1 MTELKSDSQSIRTVQ
16 AQPSTRKR
24 APKATLAGSG
34 EQPGAPDA
42 GIPKNSES
50 AEITKPKRRTTKAT
64 SGTKR
69 QATSKSTKQVSAT
82 TQVKLSWEPSQ
93 SSIAARFAQLEAELQ
108 HLKNQATHINEQSAA
123 ILFEMDELRSIS
135 QKVQSPDRALKL
147 PLELPQPVEPV
158 AQIPQSIAKEAVPAI
173 ADTTR
178 SSPPQS
184 AQIPNRPAL
193 PRETQQLATQLRST
207 HSRRSGIPLER
218 RRRSPIHR
226 LLKQCL
232 KLPDQP
238 NAVAIDAALWVLAS
252 AGLRIALNL
261 LVNAV
266 PILAIPINLLI
277 FAPALIAA
285 YSALFVPTVDRIAV
299 YRLLL
304 VTLGLFVGG
313 RL

>member
-24 APKATLAGSG
+24 LPKAPEAPDLSVSG
-34 EQPGAPDA
+34 E
-42 GIPKNSES
+42 SVE
-50 AEITKPKRRTTKAT
+50 AEPTKPKRRTTKAT

-69 QATSKSTKQVSAT
+69 QATSRSTKQVAT
-82 TQVKLSWEPSQ
+82 TQVKLSWEPPQ
-93 SSIAARFAQLEAELQ
+93 SSIAARFAQLETELQ
-108 HLKNQATHINEQSAA
+108 HLRTQASQINDQSAA
-123 ILFEMDELRSIS
+123 ILSEMDELKVIS

-147 PLELPQPVEPV
+147 PLELPQPVEPA
-158 AQIPQSIAKEAVPAI
+158 AQIPQSIV
-173 ADTTR
+173 DTTR
-178 SSPPQS
+178 SSPPEP
-184 AQIPNRPAL
+184 AQPSNRVAL

-207 HSRRSGIPLER
+207 HSRRPLER
-218 RRRSPIHR
+218 RRRSPISR
-226 LLKQCL
+226 VIQQCL
-232 KLPDQP
+232 KFPDQP

-252 AGLRIALNL
+252 AGLRIGLNAL
-261 LVNAV
+261 VHAV

-285 YSALFVPTVDRIAV
+285 YSALFMPSVDRVAV

-304 VTLGLFVGG
+304 ITLGLFVGG